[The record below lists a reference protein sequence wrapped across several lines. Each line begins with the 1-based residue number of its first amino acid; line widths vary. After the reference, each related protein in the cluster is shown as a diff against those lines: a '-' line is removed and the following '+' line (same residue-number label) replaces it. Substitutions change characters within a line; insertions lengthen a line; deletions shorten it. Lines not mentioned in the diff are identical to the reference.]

1 MNEDTASNVP
11 EHCSKEQLKEADG
24 FVQRWSALMSDYFPE
39 RETLV
44 VNSVHTAMSKV
55 DSSHP
60 KKGPLRVAVLGSG
73 PGLLATRIYHQLH
86 AHYGDVALVALER
99 DPSLVRLGQDTCGRH
114 LKFMRADLRSPEW
127 TQALDAHVMDLVV
140 TAYTTHYLPPD
151 ELAGFYANVRSILA
165 DTGVFLNV
173 DAMPE
178 QPRVALAEQQPSPRG
193 ADSSTEDPWQL
204 LLQDIHSH
212 PRYHNQL
219 ANWPSEDEPGG
230 DATFGQHREALTRAG
245 FAQLEA
251 LAGQGA
257 SRVLL
262 AQC

>member
-11 EHCSKEQLKEADG
+11 EHCSKEELREAAG
-24 FVQRWSALMSDYFPE
+24 LVQRWAALMSGYFPE

-44 VNSVHTAMSKV
+44 ADSVHTAMLKA
-55 DSSHP
+55 DSIHP

-73 PGLLATRIYHQLH
+73 PGLLATRIYQQLH

-99 DPSLVRLGQDTCGRH
+99 DPSLVKLGQDTCGRH
-114 LKFMRADLRSPEW
+114 MKFMCADLRSPEW
-127 TQALDAHVMDLVV
+127 TQALDTQLMDLVV
-140 TAYTTHYLPPD
+140 TAYTTHYFPPD
-151 ELAGFYANVRSILA
+151 VLAGFYRKARSVVA

-178 QPRVALAEQQPSPRG
+178 QPRAALAEQEPSPHDS
-193 ADSSTEDPWQL
+193 DSSIEDPWQT

-212 PRYHNQL
+212 PRYRDQL
-219 ANWPSEDEPGG
+219 TERPSENEPDG
-230 DATFGQHREALTRAG
+230 DATFGQHREALTSAG
-245 FAQLEA
+245 FAQIEE
-251 LAGQGA
+251 LAGRA
-257 SRVLL
+257 SSRVLL